1 MKEFAVMR
9 EKHIATYQRTIMKIK
24 KGKST
29 RKCVIRQKRKFKD
42 YKNFLEGTQHE
53 NKIIQ
58 LEKKPDV
65 DSLRKNHKE
74 FTKNKKLILKLQ
86 QIFRS
91 KKHNVF
97 TEEVNKIVL
106 SANND
111 KRIIEAYE
119 ICIWNI
125 QKSIMYERRN

>member
-125 QKSIMYERRN
+125 QKSITYERRN

>member
-1 MKEFAVMR
+1 MKMFAVMR

-29 RKCVIRQKRKFKD
+29 RKCVIRQKHKFKD